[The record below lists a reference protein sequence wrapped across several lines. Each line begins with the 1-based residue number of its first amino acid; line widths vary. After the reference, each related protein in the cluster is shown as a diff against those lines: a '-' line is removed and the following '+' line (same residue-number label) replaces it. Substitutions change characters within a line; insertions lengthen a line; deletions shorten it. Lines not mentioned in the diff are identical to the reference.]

1 MPQLLLEL
9 LTEEI
14 PARMQAK
21 AQADLE
27 RASAFGFRCGYGRA
41 SDPGVELTSK
51 TNDIARRIAP

>member
-27 RASAFGFRCGYGRA
+27 RASAFGFRCGQYQKRL
-41 SDPGVELTSK
+41 SRSKELCILGS
-51 TNDIARRIAP
+51 R